1 MEQGVKSLLRL
12 VKACAHSAHGLLPGS
27 APQARHA
34 RLMHQRHLLRQGA
47 RQARR
52 RARLPGGTAWP
63 RAGITGICLIS
74 CLGKEHTLLEH
85 ACWVQRKLS
94 LVPGRDCVWTSSSI
108 LTCCATCACN
118 HRQLVL
124 CALSSGSSDDALP
137 APACPSPF
145 AGVYQL
151 IPRLPFL
158 PCRLAPLPSP
168 VADSLL
174 ASPTPL
180 MLLAGG

>member
-1 MEQGVKSLLRL
+1 MCSQRAWAAAWVGPASPTRST
-12 VKACAHSAHGLLPGS
+12 H
-27 APQARHA
+27 APTTSITT
-34 RLMHQRHLLRQGA
+34 
-47 RQARR
+47 R
-52 RARLPGGTAWP
+52 RAAGKAQGSIARGTGWP
-63 RAGITGICLIS
+63 RAGITGIYLIS

-118 HRQLVL
+118 HCQLLL

-145 AGVYQL
+145 AGVYQF

-174 ASPTPL
+174 AFPTPL